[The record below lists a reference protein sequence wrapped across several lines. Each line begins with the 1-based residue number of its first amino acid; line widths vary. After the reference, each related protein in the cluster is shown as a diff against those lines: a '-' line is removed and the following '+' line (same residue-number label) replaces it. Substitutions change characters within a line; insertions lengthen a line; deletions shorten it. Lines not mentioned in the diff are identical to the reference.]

1 MKCATMF
8 WAAAAALSLGA
19 MPARADNPM
28 SGSWTIVKAEVAP
41 WSDEKSDKPDRQSV
55 PDYIGKR
62 VTFSVA
68 RIDAPKLLACDK
80 PTYET
85 AEFPAAGL
93 FQGGLGT
100 FEDSGG
106 RKAEDTAS
114 ALGYRTRPIKT
125 LMTGCE
131 HSIDYHMADANN
143 AAFALDNMI
152 YWLKRDGT
160 P

>member
-1 MKCATMF
+1 MHLRLLLT
-8 WAAAAALSLGA
+8 ALIVVCLGTTQA
-19 MPARADNPM
+19 HADNPM
-28 SGSWTIVKAEVAP
+28 LGSWTIVKAEVAP
-41 WSDEKSDKPDRQSV
+41 WSDEKSDKPDRAAV
-55 PDYIGKR
+55 PEYIGKR
-62 VTFSVA
+62 VTFTA
-68 RIDAPKLLACDK
+68 GRIDGPRFLACDK
-80 PTYET
+80 PVYEMND
-85 AEFPAAGL
+85 FPAAGL

-106 RKAEDTAS
+106 KKAEDTAT
-114 ALGYRTRPIKT
+114 ALGFARRPIKT